1 MRRKFISFTMF
12 VFVLVLLAACKSGDK
27 ETKAV
32 GDGDSDVRTIKVA
45 TGHTSKPLSWVD
57 EGGKVTGYE
66 PEIIKELDKIMD
78 GYEFELVAVE
88 DSAGETGLATGK
100 YDMLAGGM
108 GFTEER
114 AKQYLVP
121 EESNGRALIKMYVA
135 EDSGIET
142 MEDVEGM
149 KISPLSPAGATYKAV
164 KDWEDENPKYQL
176 KYDLA
181 DVGIPIADRLKE
193 IANGKYDVLFYP
205 SSYGQIKIIEDQKL
219 AVRAT
224 DPIKI
229 IPTFFMIHKS
239 EENEKLKEA
248 IDEGLRE
255 LADSGK
261 LSELSVEF
269 YDEDVFQ
276 YDEKQ

>member
-1 MRRKFISFTMF
+1 MRKKSISFTILIL
-12 VFVLVLLAACKSGDK
+12 VLSLLAACNSGDS
-27 ETKAV
+27 ETKVDAE
-32 GDGDSDVRTIKVA
+32 GNSDVRTIKVA

-57 EGGKVTGYE
+57 EAGEVTGYE
-66 PEIIKELDKIMD
+66 PELIKELDKVID
-78 GYEFELVAVE
+78 EYEFELVAVE

-121 EESNGRALIKMYVA
+121 SESNGRALIKIYVA
-135 EDSGIET
+135 EDSDIEGIQ
-142 MEDVEGM
+142 DLVG
-149 KISPLSPAGATYKAV
+149 KNISPLSPAGATFATV
-164 KDWEDENPKYQL
+164 KGWEDENPEYKL

-181 DVGIPIADRLKE
+181 DVGIPMADRLKE
-193 IANGKYDVLFYP
+193 IANGKYDALFYP

-239 EENEKLKEA
+239 TENEELRDAIDKGLKE
-248 IDEGLRE
+248 
-255 LADSGK
+255 LAESGK
-261 LSELSVEF
+261 LSELSIEF

-276 YDEKQ
+276 YD